1 MLSKKKKIITGVV
14 VLAAILILG
23 FWYFFQKDRITVP
36 DTYKYDDLT
45 EYVTLGNYKG
55 IRYTKKVKKV
65 SDSDVQSEVKKAIK
79 KASTTKDVKNGTVGS
94 DSKVKID
101 FTGKINGKKFDG
113 GSAEDYTL
121 DIANDSMIDGF
132 SEGIVGHKVGDK
144 FDLKLKFPK
153 DYSNKDVAGKNVVFT
168 VKVKAIVKTNT
179 PEYNDAFVEK
189 NTKYKN
195 MAEYEKSIRT
205 KLEKENEATAEKD
218 AYSEVF
224 AKILKDSE
232 VKKYPEKE
240 LDASKES
247 MKETYK
253 NLAKQYNLEY
263 EDFLK
268 QYMKMDEKSFNKQ
281 VDAYAKNSVK
291 QQLVMRQLAKE
302 LDVTVTDEEYNE
314 YLQELLKQNGMTE
327 DSFEE
332 QSGTSLKEYAQ
343 QNNMYEGLL
352 YEKIMKQVMKLS
364 KAE

>member
-1 MLSKKKKIITGVV
+1 M
-14 VLAAILILG
+14 
-23 FWYFFQKDRITVP
+23 
-36 DTYKYDDLT
+36 
-45 EYVTLGNYKG
+45 
-55 IRYTKKVKKV
+55 
-65 SDSDVQSEVKKAIK
+65 
-79 KASTTKDVKNGTVGS
+79 
-94 DSKVKID
+94 
-101 FTGKINGKKFDG
+101 
-113 GSAEDYTL
+113 
-121 DIANDSMIDGF
+121 
-132 SEGIVGHKVGDK
+132 
-144 FDLKLKFPK
+144 
-153 DYSNKDVAGKNVVFT
+153 AGKNVVFT
-168 VKVKAIVKTNT
+168 IKVKAIVKTNT

-195 MAEYEKSIRT
+195 TAEYEKSIRT

-253 NLAKQYNLEY
+253 NLVKQYNLEY

-314 YLQELLKQNGMTE
+314 YLQALLKQNGMTE

>member
-1 MLSKKKKIITGVV
+1 
-14 VLAAILILG
+14 
-23 FWYFFQKDRITVP
+23 
-36 DTYKYDDLT
+36 
-45 EYVTLGNYKG
+45 
-55 IRYTKKVKKV
+55 
-65 SDSDVQSEVKKAIK
+65 
-79 KASTTKDVKNGTVGS
+79 
-94 DSKVKID
+94 
-101 FTGKINGKKFDG
+101 
-113 GSAEDYTL
+113 
-121 DIANDSMIDGF
+121 MIDGF

-168 VKVKAIVKTNT
+168 VKVKAIGKTNT

-195 MAEYEKSIRT
+195 TSEYEKSIRT
-205 KLEKENEATAEKD
+205 KLEKENEATAEKN

-314 YLQELLKQNGMTE
+314 YLQALLKQNGMTE

-352 YEKIMKQVMKLS
+352 YEKIMKHVMKLS